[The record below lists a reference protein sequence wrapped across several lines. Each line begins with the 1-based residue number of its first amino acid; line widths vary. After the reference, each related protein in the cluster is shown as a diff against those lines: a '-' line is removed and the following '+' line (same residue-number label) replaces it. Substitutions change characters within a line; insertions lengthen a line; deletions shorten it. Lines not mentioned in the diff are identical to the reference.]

1 MNNLKTR
8 DQLFEG
14 SYDSSWEAGT
24 ISVDGIKIPYGL
36 NAWRDNPDIGLT
48 AQLEMNA
55 KIKGLLLQLGIY
67 SKEGFDEQSYPGF
80 AWASKTINPDKYG
93 EEAEDMSDS
102 DIHDALFGKL
112 QNTINKQY
120 TAKTF
125 VKQLSKG
132 DYTWKIVTPEQVEE
146 IKKLMTNNA
155 LKDEVLSI
163 PATEILKLAR
173 NKEVTS
179 TTESVIKKYI
189 KQMKTNRS
197 EAIEAILI
205 AHEGNDSAGK

>member
-1 MNNLKTR
+1 
-8 DQLFEG
+8 
-14 SYDSSWEAGT
+14 
-24 ISVDGIKIPYGL
+24 
-36 NAWRDNPDIGLT
+36 
-48 AQLEMNA
+48 
-55 KIKGLLLQLGIY
+55 
-67 SKEGFDEQSYPGF
+67 
-80 AWASKTINPDKYG
+80 
-93 EEAEDMSDS
+93 MSDS

-125 VKQLSKG
+125 VKQPSKG